1 LICIAISTI
10 QPFGNS
16 FFRVFCVFRGENLIM
31 GNVLVLYDSKGGN
44 TQQMAVHVAEGV
56 QEVTNIELRV
66 RSVDEAKIDDVLWA
80 DGIAVG
86 SPTYVGLASW
96 KMKKFWDDIAFK
108 VWGKMD
114 GKLGCAFSSSGGW
127 GGGAELACMSSLI
140 MMMNL
145 GMLVFGVTD
154 YVGEKFTLHHGVI
167 TARKPETDEEVAAC
181 RRIGK
186 RLAQWVAYHIDGR
199 KDQHPGPMKTRS

>member
-1 LICIAISTI
+1 
-10 QPFGNS
+10 
-16 FFRVFCVFRGENLIM
+16 M
-31 GNVLVLYDSKGGN
+31 GKVCVLYDSKSGN
-44 TQQMAVHVAEGV
+44 TKQMAEYVAEGV
-56 QEVTNIELRV
+56 QAITGIELRV
-66 RSVDEAKIDDVLWA
+66 RAVEDATLDDVLWA

-86 SPTYVGLASW
+86 SPTYAGLASW
-96 KMKKFWDDIAFK
+96 RVKKFWDDIVFRI
-108 VWGKMD
+108 WGKMD

-140 MMMNL
+140 MMMNV

-167 TARKPETDEEVAAC
+167 TARNPETDEEVAAC
-181 RRIGK
+181 RRLGK

-199 KDQHPGPMKTRS
+199 KDQHPGPIKART

>member
-1 LICIAISTI
+1 
-10 QPFGNS
+10 
-16 FFRVFCVFRGENLIM
+16 M

-44 TQQMAVHVAEGV
+44 TRKMAEYVADGV
-56 QEVTNIELRV
+56 RDIAGIELRLK
-66 RSVDEAKIDDVLWA
+66 SVDAAGVADVLWA
-80 DGIAVG
+80 DGIALG

-96 KMKKFWDDIAFK
+96 KMKKFWDEIAIE

-127 GGGAELACMSSLI
+127 GGGAELACLSSLL

-154 YVGEKFTLHHGVI
+154 YVAEHLTLHHGAI
-167 TARKPETDEEVAAC
+167 TARKPETEGEVAAC
-181 RRIGK
+181 RRLGK
-186 RLAQWVAYHIDGR
+186 RLAQWVACHLDGR
-199 KDQHPGPMKTRS
+199 TEEHPGPMKTRT